1 MVMTGVEPNYL
12 NKTVKPL
19 YSGQLPILRKS
30 DRYIEVSE
38 KKSKMVN
45 HQGMMTIESGYCET
59 EDDSELYSSLLRF
72 CNYL

>member
-19 YSGQLPILRKS
+19 YSGQLPILRES

-38 KKSKMVN
+38 KN
-45 HQGMMTIESGYCET
+45 P
-59 EDDSELYSSLLRF
+59 RW
-72 CNYL
+72 